1 MSFNTFSSYLKPDPW
16 LRLFVDVTARLL
28 IAGAIGIA
36 LTMSVSALPRLALSL
51 CCLWLGSVELTRL
64 HRGFEAC
71 TAIRLTS
78 DGNVGIDPGDG
89 NWVTAD
95 LESGSIVLRR
105 LAWLRL
111 RTANGRLIT
120 ELLRGDA
127 RQCRDWRRLQV
138 IWRHFG
144 ASD

>member
-1 MSFNTFSSYLKPDPW
+1 MSSNTYSSCLKPDPW
-16 LRLFVDVTARLL
+16 LRLAVDVTARLL
-28 IAGAIGIA
+28 TAGAIGIV
-36 LTMSVSALPRLALSL
+36 LTMSLGALPRFGLSL
-51 CCLWLGSVELTRL
+51 VCLWLGSAELARL
-64 HRGFEAC
+64 HRGFAAC

-78 DGNVGIDPGDG
+78 DGSAGIESGDG
-89 NWVTAD
+89 SWAPAR

-111 RTANGRLIT
+111 RTDDGRLVT

-127 RQCRDWRRLQV
+127 RHCHDWRRLQV

-144 ASD
+144 AGR

>member
-1 MSFNTFSSYLKPDPW
+1 MSFDTYSSYLKPDPW
-16 LRLFVDVTARLL
+16 LRLSVDVTARLL

-36 LTMSVSALPRLALSL
+36 LTMSVGALPRLALSL
-51 CCLWLGSVELTRL
+51 CCLWLGSTELTRL

-71 TAIRLTS
+71 AAIRLTS
-78 DGNVGIDPGDG
+78 DGSAGIDPGDG
-89 NWVTAD
+89 NWVTAE
-95 LESGSIVLRR
+95 LEPGSIVLRR

-111 RTANGRLIT
+111 RTADGRLIT

-144 ASD
+144 ASG